1 MALERNDAELLHA
14 LIEGCTDANGDC
26 SRGLPR
32 LKPSRTMNL
41 QAVNWLVEAGA
52 DIISKTI
59 GKLRGSKGS
68 PRQRRY
74 DAIVV
79 SDEPPAG

>member
-1 MALERNDAELLHA
+1 
-14 LIEGCTDANGDC
+14 
-26 SRGLPR
+26 
-32 LKPSRTMNL
+32 MNL